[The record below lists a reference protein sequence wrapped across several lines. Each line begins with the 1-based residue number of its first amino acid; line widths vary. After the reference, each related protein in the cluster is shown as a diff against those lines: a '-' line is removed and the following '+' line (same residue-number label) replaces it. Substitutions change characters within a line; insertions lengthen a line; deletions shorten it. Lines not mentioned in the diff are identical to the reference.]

1 MAKRDYYEVLGV
13 IKSASPEEIKKAYR
27 KSALKYHPD
36 KNKGDKAAENKFK
49 EAGEAYHV
57 LSDKERKRIA
67 NRKYYEKNKDRL
79 AEKWKHDDDRKEY
92 LKEYYKNNKDAI
104 LQRAKEWNKRNKEA
118 RKLIME
124 REKRSKLKPFWEVKP
139 TK

>member
-1 MAKRDYYEVLGV
+1 MWCRRYVV
-13 IKSASPEEIKKAYR
+13 T
-27 KSALKYHPD
+27 
-36 KNKGDKAAENKFK
+36 
-49 EAGEAYHV
+49 
-57 LSDKERKRIA
+57 DKERKQIA

-79 AEKWKHDDDRKEY
+79 AEKWKHDDNRKEY

-104 LQRAKEWNKRNKEA
+104 LKRAKDWNERNKEA
-118 RKLIME
+118 RRLIIE

>member
-1 MAKRDYYEVLGV
+1 M
-13 IKSASPEEIKKAYR
+13 ISKS
-27 KSALKYHPD
+27 
-36 KNKGDKAAENKFK
+36 
-49 EAGEAYHV
+49 
-57 LSDKERKRIA
+57 ERKKIA

-92 LKEYYKNNKDAI
+92 LKEYYKENKDAI
-104 LQRAKEWNKRNKEA
+104 LQRAQEWNKRNKEA

>member
-1 MAKRDYYEVLGV
+1 MT
-13 IKSASPEEIKKAYR
+13 
-27 KSALKYHPD
+27 
-36 KNKGDKAAENKFK
+36 
-49 EAGEAYHV
+49 
-57 LSDKERKRIA
+57 DKERKQIA

-79 AEKWKHDDDRKEY
+79 AEKWKYDDNRKEY
-92 LKEYYKNNKDAI
+92 LKEYYKNNKEAI
-104 LQRAKEWNKRNKEA
+104 LERAKEWNKRNKEA

>member
-1 MAKRDYYEVLGV
+1 MWR
-13 IKSASPEEIKKAYR
+13 R
-27 KSALKYHPD
+27 RHTMT
-36 KNKGDKAAENKFK
+36 
-49 EAGEAYHV
+49 
-57 LSDKERKRIA
+57 DKERKRIA

-79 AEKWKHDDDRKEY
+79 AEEWKHDDNRKEY
-92 LKEYYKNNKDAI
+92 LKEYYKNNKEAI

-118 RKLIME
+118 RKLIVE